1 MEKCLVEKS
10 KREEP
15 GPQDS
20 QVKAPPVSIEA
31 EECLLGGLF
40 ADPEAITRVAGII
53 AADDFYSSVNRTI
66 YLSILNLY
74 EKDTPVDLVTVS
86 SDLNATGRLREV
98 GGLAYLNRLIDNM
111 PTSAHLEAYADI
123 IREKSTM
130 RSVITAAHKIQV
142 LGYEDQTMTSQ
153 EYLDRAETLIFSI
166 DGQRERKKAK
176 KVYDILVGAVPRIE
190 RLWTNQKLVTGIPTG
205 FEKIDLLTAGF
216 QPADMI
222 VIAARPA
229 MGKTALALSMAQS
242 AAENNIPAGIFSLE
256 MSMEQLSMRFL
267 AMESDI
273 PFSKI
278 RIGDIDEDQWK
289 KLGESTC
296 RFQNL
301 PIYIDDSPALSILD
315 LRGRARRMV
324 KEHGV
329 GVIFIDYLQLIK
341 GNRENDRRE
350 KQISEISR
358 FLKALAKELNI
369 PVVAL
374 SQLNRKVEERHDKRP
389 QLSDIRESGAI
400 EQDAD
405 VIMFLYRDEV
415 YNPSP
420 DNPRLGTAELNIGKQ
435 RNGPVGTVELGF
447 QGSCTRF
454 FNLYREDEESEP
466 AEEERMQ
473 AAGVAT
479 EVENLVGLTHTSP
492 SASCPADE
500 FVNEWEERFLP
511 DL

>member
-1 MEKCLVEKS
+1 MERPGKQAEKQQHNQS
-10 KREEP
+10 ARIVP
-15 GPQDS
+15 S
-20 QVKAPPVSIEA
+20 SVEA
-31 EECLLGGLF
+31 EESLLGGLLV
-40 ADPEAITRVAGII
+40 DPEAIARSAGTVTP
-53 AADDFYSSVNRTI
+53 DDFYSSVNRTI
-66 YLSILNLY
+66 YASMLSLY
-74 EKDTPVDLVTVS
+74 EKDKPVDLVTIAS
-86 SDLNATGRLREV
+86 ELADLGKLKEL
-98 GGLAYLNRLIDNM
+98 GGVAYLNRLIDNM
-111 PTSAHLEAYADI
+111 PSSANLEAYVDI
-123 IREKSTM
+123 IKEKSIM
-130 RSVITAAHKIQV
+130 RSVISAAHSIET
-142 LGYEDQTMTSQ
+142 LGYTEQTMTSK
-153 EYLDRAETLIFSI
+153 EYLDRAEMLIFSI
-166 DGQRERKKAK
+166 DGERERKKAR
-176 KVYDILVGAVPRIE
+176 KVYDILIDAVPKIE
-190 RLWTNQKLVTGIPTG
+190 RLWTNQKLITGVPTG

-216 QPADMI
+216 QNSDMV

-229 MGKTALALSMAQS
+229 MGKTALALSIAQAS
-242 AAENNIPAGIFSLE
+242 AESGVPAGIFSLE

-278 RIGDIDEDQWK
+278 RIGDINEDEWQ
-289 KLGESTC
+289 KLGQSTFK
-296 RFQNL
+296 FQNL
-301 PIYIDDSPALSILD
+301 PIFIDDSPALNILD

-329 GVIFIDYLQLIK
+329 GIIFIDYLQLIK
-341 GNRENDRRE
+341 GKRENDRRE
-350 KQISEISR
+350 QEISEISR

-420 DNPRLGTAELNIGKQ
+420 DNPEAGKAELNIGKQ
-435 RNGPVGTVELGF
+435 RNGPVGTVKLGF

-454 FNLYREDEESEP
+454 FNLYGDDDDDEREP
-466 AEEERMQ
+466 TEEELRKQ
-473 AAGVAT
+473 AGVAT
-479 EVENLVGLTHTSP
+479 DVGNVVGFTRPTP
-492 SASCPADE
+492 SRSDPSDE
-500 FVNEWEERFLP
+500 FVREWDQESLP